1 MNVIWLDQAD
11 NDLLNAVEWIRE
23 RNPEAAKRITHCIYL
38 QVKQLQQYPQLG
50 RVGQI
55 EGTRE
60 LVIHQTRYIA
70 AYRIDF
76 SKNLIEI
83 LALMHESMQWP
94 EEF

>member
-1 MNVIWLDQAD
+1 MKIVWLDQAD
-11 NDLLNAVEWIRE
+11 QDLSKAVERNLE
-23 RNPEAAKRITHCIYL
+23 RNPEAAKRIAGLICL
-38 QVKQLQQYPQLG
+38 QVKQLQKYPQLG

-55 EGTRE
+55 ESTRE
-60 LVIHQTRYIA
+60 LAINQTHYVA

-76 SKNLIEI
+76 SNNLIEI

>member
-1 MNVIWLDQAD
+1 MNVVWLDQAD
-11 NDLLNAVEWIRE
+11 NDLLNAVDWIHE
-23 RNPEAAKRITHCIYL
+23 RNPEAAKRITQLIYL
-38 QVKQLQQYPQLG
+38 QVKQLQKYPQLG

-76 SKNLIEI
+76 ANNIIEI

>member
-1 MNVIWLDQAD
+1 MNIVWLDQAD
-11 NDLLNAVEWIRE
+11 QDLLSAVEWILE
-23 RNPEAAKRITHCIYL
+23 RNPAASKRITHLIYL
-38 QVKQLQQYPQLG
+38 QIKQLQKYPQLG

-60 LVIHQTRYIA
+60 LVINQTRYIA

-76 SKNLIEI
+76 SNNLIEI
-83 LALMHESMQWP
+83 LALMHESLQWP